1 MTDTR
6 THATRKGGSKMRPLE
21 DIRII
26 AVEQYGAGP
35 WGSMQLA
42 DLGAD
47 VIKIEDPNSGGDI
60 GRYVPPYRE
69 GTDSLFYESF
79 NRNKRSIALSLS
91 DEADRE
97 DFDRLVA
104 TADVVYSNL
113 RGDVPAKLGI
123 TYESLKDIN
132 PQIVCCTLSGY
143 GSEGEAA
150 KRPGYD
156 YMLQSAAGWMDIT
169 GEPQGPPTKSGLSLV
184 DFSGGLVAAI
194 TMLAGVHAARRDKK
208 GMDCD
213 LSLFDTAVSMLSY
226 VGNWHLNEGFAP
238 KRTPKS
244 SHPSLVPFQ
253 AFEAADGWMTVGCAK
268 EKFYQRLAEV
278 VGDKRLT
285 EEKFSSFDR
294 RIENK
299 DELLAILDS
308 AFILRNA
315 DEWVKRLEAAGVP
328 VAKVKSVPEALNDP
342 LVDERG
348 LVFSTDHERWG
359 SLRNIATAPRVG
371 PRAEHNRAAPKID
384 EHRAELL
391 AELDRTSTSQG
402 A

>member
-1 MTDTR
+1 MQ
-6 THATRKGGSKMRPLE
+6 PLE

-47 VIKIEDPNSGGDI
+47 VIKIEDPSTGGDI
-60 GRYVPPYRE
+60 GRYVPPFRE

-91 DEADRE
+91 DAADRE
-97 DFDRLVA
+97 IFDRLVA
-104 TADVVYSNL
+104 GADVVYSNL

-123 TYESLKDIN
+123 TYADLQDIN
-132 PQIVCCTLSGY
+132 PQIVCCNLSGY
-143 GSEGEAA
+143 GGGSAA

-169 GEPQGPPTKSGLSLV
+169 GEPDGPPTKSGLSLV

-194 TMLAGVHAARRDKK
+194 SMLAAVHAARRD
-208 GMDCD
+208 GVGTDCD
-213 LSLFDTAVSMLSY
+213 LSLFDTAVSMLTY
-226 VGNWHLNEGFAP
+226 VGNWHLNEGFEP
-238 KRTPKS
+238 QRTPKS

-253 AFEAADGWMTVGCAK
+253 AFETSDGWMTVGCAK
-268 EKFYQRLAEV
+268 EKFYLRLAEV
-278 VGDKRLT
+278 VGDERLNDDR
-285 EEKFSSFDR
+285 FSSFDK
-294 RIENK
+294 RIEHRG
-299 DELLAILDS
+299 ELLDILDE
-308 AFILRNA
+308 AFLQRPA
-315 DEWVKRLEAAGVP
+315 DEWVELLETAGVP
-328 VAKVKSVPEALNDP
+328 VAKVKSVAEALQDP
-342 LVDERG
+342 LIAERG
-348 LVFSTDHERWG
+348 LVFDTEHQRWG
-359 SLRNIATAPRVG
+359 TIRNIATAPRVG
-371 PRAEHNRAAPKID
+371 PPLTSNRAAPTID

-391 AELDRTSTSQG
+391 KEIGTTLNSKG

>member
-1 MTDTR
+1 MI
-6 THATRKGGSKMRPLE
+6 PLE

-60 GRYVPPYRE
+60 GRYVPPYRK

-79 NRNKRSIALSLS
+79 NRNKRSISLSLS

-97 DFDRLVA
+97 VFDRLVA

-143 GSEGEAA
+143 GREGEAA

-226 VGNWHLNEGFAP
+226 VGNWHLNEGFEP

-253 AFEAADGWMTVGCAK
+253 AFEANDGWMTVGCAK

-285 EEKFSSFDR
+285 EERFSSFDR

-308 AFILRNA
+308 AFILRST
-315 DEWVKRLEAAGVP
+315 DEWVERLETAGVP
-328 VAKVKSVPEALNDP
+328 VAKVKSVAEALSDP
-342 LVDERG
+342 LIDERG

-371 PRAEHNRAAPKID
+371 PRAEHNRAAPNID

>member
-1 MTDTR
+1 M
-6 THATRKGGSKMRPLE
+6 KPLE

-47 VIKIEDPNSGGDI
+47 VIKIEDPTTGGDI

-69 GTDSLFYESF
+69 ATDSLFYESF
-79 NRNKRSIALSLS
+79 NRNKRSIALSLND
-91 DEADRE
+91 DEDRKI
-97 DFDRLVA
+97 FDRLIVD
-104 TADVVYSNL
+104 ADIVYSNL

-123 TYESLKDIN
+123 TYESLRHIN
-132 PQIVCCTLSGY
+132 EQIVCCNISGY
-143 GSEGEAA
+143 GGEGQAS

-169 GEPQGPPTKSGLSLV
+169 GEPDGPPTKSGLSLV

-194 TMLAGVHAARRDKK
+194 SMLAAVHAARRD
-208 GMDCD
+208 GVGADCD
-213 LSLFDTAVSMLSY
+213 LSLFDTAISMLTY
-226 VGNWHLNEGFAP
+226 VGNWHLNEGFEP
-238 KRTPKS
+238 TRTPKS

-253 AFEAADGWMTVGCAK
+253 AFEASDGWFTVGCAK
-268 EKFYQRLAEV
+268 EKFYVRLAEV
-278 VGDKRLT
+278 TDDPRLT
-285 EEKFSSFDR
+285 AEKFSDFDR

-299 DELLAILDS
+299 TELLAILDEIF
-308 AFILRNA
+308 AQRTA
-315 DEWVKRLEAAGVP
+315 DDWVRRLEAAGVP
-328 VAKVKSVPEALNDP
+328 VAKVRSVSEALADP
-342 LVDERG
+342 LVEERG
-348 LVFSTDHERWG
+348 LVFDTTHSRWG
-359 SLRNIATAPRVG
+359 TIRNIATAPRVG
-371 PRAEHNRAAPKID
+371 ARMKTNRAAPQID

-391 AELDRTSTSQG
+391 AELDIPTTNKG

>member
-1 MTDTR
+1 M
-6 THATRKGGSKMRPLE
+6 KPLE

-79 NRNKRSIALSLS
+79 NRNKRSIALSLN
-91 DEADRE
+91 DDDDRE
-97 DFDRLVA
+97 VFNRLVA

-123 TYESLKDIN
+123 TYDSLRHIN
-132 PQIVCCTLSGY
+132 PQVVCCTLSGY
-143 GSEGEAA
+143 GSEGDAA

-156 YMLQSAAGWMDIT
+156 YMLQAAAGWMDIT

-194 TMLAGVHAARRDKK
+194 SMLAGVHAARRD
-208 GMDCD
+208 GVGTDCD

-226 VGNWHLNEGFAP
+226 VGNWHLNEGFEP
-238 KRTPKS
+238 QRTTKS

-253 AFEAADGWMTVGCAK
+253 AFEASDGWLTVGCAK
-268 EKFYQRLAEV
+268 EKFYHRLTEV
-278 VGDKRLT
+278 VGDERLA
-285 EEKFSSFDR
+285 EERFSSFDR

-299 DELLAILDS
+299 TELLAILEA
-308 AFILRNA
+308 AFLQHTA
-315 DEWVKRLEAAGVP
+315 EEWVDRLEAAGVP
-328 VAKVKSVPEALNDP
+328 VAKVKSVAEALQDP
-342 LVDERG
+342 LVAQRE
-348 LVFSTDHERWG
+348 LVFDTDHERWG
-359 SLRNIATAPRVG
+359 SISNIATAPRVG
-371 PRAEHNRAAPKID
+371 PRLDANRAAPQID

-391 AELDRTSTSQG
+391 AELDTTTNSKG